1 MERKGSSEFGGGS
14 KGAKFTQMGTRWQRF
29 RAALWC
35 HPVTMNPQSGPT
47 AMYTNVLLA
56 ALVGSKK
63 GRRRCCFLTRH
74 EYTHRSDSMHPDL
87 TVVELRRQPR
97 CQKNVRWLLAKK
109 PKKNWHQQPCQ
120 NVPSPIWQTLASYL
134 QEANFSRCS
143 SVVLTLHWSLAHL
156 YFRGPKPGEG
166 GRFEG
171 RIPKA
176 SYFRA
181 NHSRVT
187 WNVTGTRRRATE
199 NFW

>member
-1 MERKGSSEFGGGS
+1 MAKVQSCSLMSSSYFESSEQSHGGVHECATGCS
-14 KGAKFTQMGTRWQRF
+14 RRLKKGTAAQLFLDKTWIRSPQWLHASRPDSCRIKEA
-29 RAALWC
+29 AALSEKWK
-35 HPVTMNPQSGPT
+35 V
-47 AMYTNVLLA
+47 A
-56 ALVGSKK
+56 A
-63 GRRRCCFLTRH
+63 C
-74 EYTHRSDSMHPDL
+74 
-87 TVVELRRQPR
+87 
-97 CQKNVRWLLAKK
+97 K
-109 PKKNWHQQPCQ
+109 PPPKNWHQQPCQ

-143 SVVLTLHWSLAHL
+143 SVILTLHWSLAHL

-187 WNVTGTRRRATE
+187 RHVNGTRRRATE